1 MNINEIRFYITKT
14 SAFEVVIN
22 AENGYDMPE
31 TAKELVDMI
40 TLIKNNPGKELAW
53 SSDNCV
59 SDEFTIDEYE
69 IDEGE

>member
-14 SAFEVVIN
+14 STFEVVIN

-40 TLIKNNPGKELAW
+40 TLIKNNPGSELAW